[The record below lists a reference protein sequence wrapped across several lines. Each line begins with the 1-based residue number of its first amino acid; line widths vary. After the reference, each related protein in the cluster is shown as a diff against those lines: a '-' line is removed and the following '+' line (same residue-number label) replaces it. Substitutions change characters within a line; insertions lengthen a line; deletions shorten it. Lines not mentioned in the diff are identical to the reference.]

1 MTAYPETRA
10 FDGATIIL
18 PVINETY
25 SLVQTVDSILATSR
39 ADLCELL
46 IVVAGKT
53 TPEAM
58 AEIERLADR
67 LGDLVVVH
75 RQNLKFLGGAMR
87 EAFDLA
93 RGSHAIMMASD
104 LETDPALV
112 PRLIA
117 AAREH
122 PNAIITVTR
131 WRTGGGFEDYSPV
144 KLLANWVF
152 QKLFSLLYWTR
163 LSDMT
168 YAYRIFPTRLVQ
180 AIRWEEL
187 RHPLLFET
195 LIKPLRL
202 GVEVIEIPGVWRART
217 EGESQNTFA
226 RNFEYF
232 RIGLKVRFAATRN
245 ILRRRAKQPI
255 SQPQSPPTSRSG
267 ATFGIESE

>member
-1 MTAYPETRA
+1 MTRVVETKTPWETPA
-10 FDGATIIL
+10 FESVTVVL

-25 SLVQTVDSILATSR
+25 SLVQTAEAILAASR
-39 ADLCELL
+39 ADLRELL
-46 IVVAGKT
+46 IVVADKT
-53 TPEAM
+53 TPESM
-58 AEIERLADR
+58 SEIRGLAER

-75 RQNLKFLGGAMR
+75 RQSLKFLGGAMR

-93 RGSHAIMMASD
+93 RGSHTIMMASD

-112 PRLIA
+112 PRLIEI
-117 AAREH
+117 ARQRPE
-122 PNAIITVTR
+122 AIGTVTR
-131 WRTGGGFEDYSPV
+131 WREGGGFKDYNLV

-152 QKLFSLLYWTR
+152 QKVFSLLYWSP

-187 RHPLLFET
+187 RHPFLFET

-202 GVEVIEIPGVWRART
+202 GAPVVEIPGVWRART

-232 RIGLKVRFAATRN
+232 RIGLRVRFADRARL
-245 ILRRRAKQPI
+245 LR
-255 SQPQSPPTSRSG
+255 
-267 ATFGIESE
+267 